1 MTTKTKQ
8 SNIVGLKDLRLNI
21 EKYIRLIQKGHSFT
35 VIRKSTPVF
44 KLEPIDEWGDEGTW
58 ETVADFSDFRPE
70 GGILA
75 SDLLKSLKKMK

>member
-1 MTTKTKQ
+1 MITKTKQ
-8 SNIVGLKDLRLNI
+8 SNIIGLKDLRLNL

-35 VIRKSTPVF
+35 VVRKSSPVF
-44 KLEPIDEWGDEGTW
+44 KLEPTDEWGDEGTW
-58 ETVADFSDFRPE
+58 ETVADFSDFGPE